1 MKRAQEVDR
10 PRRGRELA
18 AYYRGLLLE
27 QSKSG
32 RSVSEFAREV
42 GVSAPTLYLW
52 RRRLRREE
60 GSGLAPKPNGG
71 LVAVHVLPER
81 GSDPSK
87 RAGLALYLKGGHRI
101 EVNQDFDAS
110 LLRRLLAVLE
120 RC

>member
-1 MKRAQEVDR
+1 MKRAQEEDR
-10 PRRGRELA
+10 RRRGRELV

-32 RSVSEFAREV
+32 RSVSEFARVV

-52 RRRLRREE
+52 RRRLRREGRS
-60 GSGLAPKPNGG
+60 GSEPKPNGG
-71 LVAVHVLPER
+71 LVEVHVSPDR

-87 RAGLALYLKGGHRI
+87 RAGLALHLKSGHRI

-110 LLRRLLAVLE
+110 ELRRLLAVLE